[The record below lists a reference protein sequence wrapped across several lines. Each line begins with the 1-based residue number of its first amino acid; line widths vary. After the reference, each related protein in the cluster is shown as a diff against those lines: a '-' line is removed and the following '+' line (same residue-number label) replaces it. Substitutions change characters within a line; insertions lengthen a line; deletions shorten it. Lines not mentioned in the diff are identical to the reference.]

1 MTHSPDNLA
10 ALDEFSDAAIEFA
23 AMSRKLAL
31 VLAAQEGFAA
41 RLQELHGRDYS
52 DDLAKIYA
60 RQEEVGTALRA
71 LAETPAMRVSL
82 KEVAAGIERASE
94 AVRGK
99 DQQALMQGQ
108 AAFIQAAQDMK
119 QVVASARSAVVQKKW
134 LAGAAGGGLLLGM
147 ILFAILPGA
156 IARSMP
162 ATWLWPEKRAT
173 KAMGLDG
180 WQAGDRLM
188 RVSNPDQW
196 DARRQAI
203 ALMKT
208 NEEAILKCWKRSLKE
223 KGAVQC
229 SIDVHAPNN

>member
-1 MTHSPDNLA
+1 MTHATDNLA

-31 VLAAQEGFAA
+31 VLAAQEGFAV
-41 RLQELHGRDYS
+41 RLQELHGRDYT
-52 DDLAKIYA
+52 DDLARIHA
-60 RQEEVGTALRA
+60 RQDEIGKGLRA
-71 LAETPAMRVSL
+71 LAETPAMQVSL
-82 KEVAAGIERASE
+82 KEVAAGIERAGE
-94 AVRGK
+94 AVREK
-99 DQQALMQGQ
+99 DQQALMQGR
-108 AAFIQAAQDMK
+108 AAFIQAAQDIK
-119 QVVASARSAVVQKKW
+119 QVVASARSAVAQNKW

-156 IARSMP
+156 IARSVP
-162 ATWLWPEKRAT
+162 ATWLWPEQRAM

-203 ALMKT
+203 VLMKA
-208 NEEAILKCWKRSLKE
+208 NEEAILTCWKRSLKA

-229 SIDVHAPNN
+229 SIDVDASNN

>member
-1 MTHSPDNLA
+1 MTNPTDNLA

-31 VLAAQEGFAA
+31 VLAAQEGFAV
-41 RLQELHGRDYS
+41 RLQELHGRDYT
-52 DDLAKIYA
+52 DDLSKIHA
-60 RQEEVGTALRA
+60 RQDEVGKALKA
-71 LAETPAMRVSL
+71 LTETPAMQVSL
-82 KEVAAGIERASE
+82 NEVTAGIERAGES
-94 AVRGK
+94 VRAK

-119 QVVASARSAVVQKKW
+119 KVVASARSAVAQKQW

-147 ILFAILPGA
+147 ILFAILPGV

-162 ATWLWPEKRAT
+162 ATWLWPEQRAMQ
-173 KAMGLDG
+173 AMGLDG

-196 DARRQAI
+196 KARGQAI
-203 ALMKT
+203 ALMNA
-208 NEEAILKCWKRSLKE
+208 NEVAILKCWKRSLQA

-229 SIDVHAPNN
+229 SIDVHAPKN